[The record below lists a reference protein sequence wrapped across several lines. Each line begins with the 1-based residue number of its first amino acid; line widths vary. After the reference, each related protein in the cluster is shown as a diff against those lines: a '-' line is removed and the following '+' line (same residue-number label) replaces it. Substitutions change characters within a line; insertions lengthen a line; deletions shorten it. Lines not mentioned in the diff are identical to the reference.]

1 MKTVAQAKVK
11 AKNLEI
17 TTANVVEVNTGKLKN
32 NCSAPLISAHTVL
45 ITALLSGSLSLVGC
59 QTIPA
64 NVPIVNNAAANN
76 TAIAAKTTLAKALQK
91 QRRQSFSYHSNL
103 QINNDQQFAN
113 NESTQLVATDDVDS
127 YCVDTHDQAY
137 ADLMVQS
144 EAMKKEISDI
154 TFETQRSSIKQS
166 YIDCSQAYEVWR
178 DQQDYDDGYYDDE
191 YNNYDEGNESDDSI
205 YSEDDEMAV
214 VKPAQIDYERVGQAG
229 ATIVETSRIRATGS
243 NNPAVANDN
252 GSNNDSNDEA
262 AISPYYQQLF
272 DSYDSKTSV
281 LDIKKAKLLDAYL
294 LKPLSINAQGVYQP
308 LAGRFTMLGSVQY
321 QSRNN
326 ISSINQPI
334 YVDLKSGNI
343 YLWADNFAMFNS
355 ELLDNKLGVKWQN
368 KWLRL
373 AIDDGTLPKGFGP
386 AVIKAHFKALD
397 RAYEQADI
405 SQFDF
410 IAPNSLLT
418 LAPKLPKQQLAPMM
432 QSPQIIRRTLS
443 AADYKQLYADY
454 INVFYNDIVQQY
466 PELIAANS
474 TVETDQLPLDAESL
488 SSQTFSSQ
496 AIVQKVL
503 SLMKKAV
510 NETGDDVQ
518 LLNSPT
524 QYLYGFD
531 NKGQLQWSHERSQ
544 VSFATG
550 ADDITKPQPTI
561 DMLQH
566 YLPLQRQDALFPNLP
581 KDAQIPNASN
591 SVDIRAYSK
600 ELAESY
606 RKGNGTV
613 MGKMLFN
620 MISMYKIQAEA
631 STSELEEEATEA
643 VIETAE

>member
-1 MKTVAQAKVK
+1 MKTIAQIKLLKLNNNRPQSAIRTHM
-11 AKNLEI
+11 LL
-17 TTANVVEVNTGKLKN
+17 TG
-32 NCSAPLISAHTVL
+32 V
-45 ITALLSGSLSLVGC
+45 LLSGSLLLGC
-59 QTIPA
+59 QTTPTAAAKSA
-64 NVPIVNNAAANN
+64 NNTAANN

-91 QRRQSFSYHSNL
+91 QRRQSFSYRSNL
-103 QINNDQQFAN
+103 QINNEQQFAN

-127 YCVDTHDQAY
+127 YCVDTHDRAY

-154 TFETQRSSIKQS
+154 TFENQRSSIKQS

-191 YNNYDEGNESDDSI
+191 YNNYDEGDESDGSVYGD
-205 YSEDDEMAV
+205 DDEVIVIESALT
-214 VKPAQIDYERVGQAG
+214 ERVGQAG

-373 AIDDGTLPKGFGP
+373 AIDDGTLPKGFGS

-397 RAYEQADI
+397 RAYEQADV

-418 LAPKLPKQQLAPMM
+418 FSPKLAKQQLAPMM

-466 PELIAANS
+466 PELIAVNS

-510 NETGDDVQ
+510 NENEDSAEAT
-518 LLNSPT
+518 LLNSPI

>member
-1 MKTVAQAKVK
+1 MKTIAQIKVLK
-11 AKNLEI
+11 LNNNRPQSAIRTHMLL
-17 TTANVVEVNTGKLKN
+17 TG
-32 NCSAPLISAHTVL
+32 V
-45 ITALLSGSLSLVGC
+45 LLSGSLLLGC
-59 QTIPA
+59 QTTPTAAAKSA
-64 NVPIVNNAAANN
+64 NNTAANN

-113 NESTQLVATDDVDS
+113 SESTQLVATDDVDS

-154 TFETQRSSIKQS
+154 AFENQRSSIKQS

-191 YNNYDEGNESDDSI
+191 YNNYDEGDESDGSVYGD
-205 YSEDDEMAV
+205 DDEVIVIESALT
-214 VKPAQIDYERVGQAG
+214 ERVGQAG

-243 NNPAVANDN
+243 NNPAVAN
-252 GSNNDSNDEA
+252 NNDSNDEA

-326 ISSINQPI
+326 ISSINQPV

-373 AIDDGTLPKGFGP
+373 AIDDGTLPKGFGS

-397 RAYEQADI
+397 RAYEQADV

-418 LAPKLPKQQLAPMM
+418 FSPKLAKQQLAPMM

-443 AADYKQLYADY
+443 AADYKKLYADY

-466 PELIAANS
+466 PELIAVNS

-510 NETGDDVQ
+510 NENEDSAEAT
-518 LLNSPT
+518 LLNSPI